1 MHDSMNLFCQFSHE
15 SSISPVINWW
25 MASLEEVLVLNFPI
39 GKSSRVIYHN
49 LIVHPLL
56 SSRKAQGQ
64 GGASI
69 VRCSSHQEELFEVDE
84 KLQCLQAG
92 SGFEQFRLCHSHY
105 VMGIRSCELSEPH
118 NVYNLP
124 TYLFHYTIMEKM
136 SVQNIVYWTVLFN
149 HPHLLFAVL
158 MFLLLIKY
166 YEARACMPTTW
177 LTY

>member
-1 MHDSMNLFCQFSHE
+1 MNLFCQFSHE

-84 KLQCLQAG
+84 KLRGLQARSG
-92 SGFEQFRLCHSHY
+92 SITI
-105 VMGIRSCELSEPH
+105 VGIRSCELPVAE
-118 NVYNLP
+118 VYRVPGMQVRFRLV
-124 TYLFHYTIMEKM
+124 HD
-136 SVQNIVYWTVLFN
+136 
-149 HPHLLFAVL
+149 
-158 MFLLLIKY
+158 
-166 YEARACMPTTW
+166 CMPTRKYNCN
-177 LTY
+177 LLL